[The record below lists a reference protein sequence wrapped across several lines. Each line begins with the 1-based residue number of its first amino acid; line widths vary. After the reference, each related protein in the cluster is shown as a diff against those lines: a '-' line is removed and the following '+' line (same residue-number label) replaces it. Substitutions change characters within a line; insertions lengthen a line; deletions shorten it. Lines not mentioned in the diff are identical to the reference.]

1 MSTRYQNLVRAP
13 NALVAAAMWDLMS
26 SCLGGCKIYRIQ
38 GLVHVMRNPLSHW
51 SVVSHHHQFCQH
63 ASSLGYCRYGVSLS
77 SISTVAVASTSI
89 LCIVEV
95 GKRTWT
101 WFSGSILGDFY
112 WPRQE
117 RKREREKSN
126 VIITICTGSFI
137 GHAARPTVANSYLL
151 TIAKQQYGWLTF
163 IL

>member
-1 MSTRYQNLVRAP
+1 
-13 NALVAAAMWDLMS
+13 
-26 SCLGGCKIYRIQ
+26 
-38 GLVHVMRNPLSHW
+38 
-51 SVVSHHHQFCQH
+51 VSHHHQFCQH
-63 ASSLGYCRYGVSLS
+63 ASSLDIFASSLSFDCLLAIGYCRYGVSLS

-101 WFSGSILGDFY
+101 WFSGSILGGFY

-126 VIITICTGSFI
+126 VIITICTGFFIGHVIITICTGSFI